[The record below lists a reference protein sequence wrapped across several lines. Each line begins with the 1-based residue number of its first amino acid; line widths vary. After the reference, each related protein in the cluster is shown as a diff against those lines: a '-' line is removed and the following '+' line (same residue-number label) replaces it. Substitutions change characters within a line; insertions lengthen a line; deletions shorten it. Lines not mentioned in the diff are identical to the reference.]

1 MLHLMAVHGA
11 EIGEVSYETDR
22 MQFIGRGN
30 TVADP
35 QAMSGGAGL
44 STGALSA
51 ARAPCSIRLSPSDY
65 RITLDPGNRRR

>member
-35 QAMSGGAGL
+35 QAMSGICFYQGR
-44 STGALSA
+44 SRA
-51 ARAPCSIRLSPSDY
+51 ARAPCLIRLSPSA
-65 RITLDPGNRRR
+65 TG